1 MSTETKDYSRV
12 AIGLA
17 AALGIVASIL
27 VATLGPKLPKLM
39 KGG

>member
-17 AALGIVASIL
+17 AALGVVTGIL
-27 VATLGPKLPKLM
+27 VASLSSKLPKLM
-39 KGG
+39 RGG